1 MTNNQHLSESEMHYK
16 LMPLGF
22 TSHQVKSLITAA
34 VGRHK
39 ALKELKRFELKQLR
53 RSIASRKAALA
64 RKTKRLTQLR
74 KTTVKPNATRRN
86 IAFLARWIEQKSAA
100 LLRAQHKQADLERQ
114 LKEGAF
120 SLVFGGKKLLSQ
132 RPTEFNADTTPF
144 AALEA
149 WRDAWE
155 LARNHQV
162 WSVGAKSKPQGN
174 QEIQWDPATET
185 LRIRLTDT
193 QAELRMREM
202 EAVHSV
208 ALVNGNP
215 KTSALRMQCRFVE
228 IPGVSFASRG
238 EVANAALCRA
248 TQHAPVTMRLIRRAA
263 PTGEPAFYLQAS
275 VDVADTPVQ
284 VTRAVGALG
293 ADFNKRGIA
302 WCVVAPNGNKGETG
316 FISWNTSGKTSE
328 QRKAILSE
336 AGTQLTAIAKKHCVA
351 LAIEDLDFTGKKA
364 VMRAGAVNREYNAM
378 LGALA
383 TAQFRELL
391 TSKAAV
397 AGIALHLVNP
407 AYSSVGGFAKYGC
420 INRIDADR
428 AAALWIGRQA
438 LYGEVSEVTGVVHH
452 TEEYQERLSLPHLP
466 TSRKQ
471 SKKALAGAT
480 WQDLAQALGRNR
492 RMWGEKLHA
501 WCDGKVEIVLQNEEF
516 DRVLETWHTDMG
528 NVSQARANKPF
539 VPAPLAA

>member
-1 MTNNQHLSESEMHYK
+1 MVNNLHLSESEMHYK

-53 RSIASRKAALA
+53 RGIASRKAALA
-64 RKTKRLTQLR
+64 RKSKRLAQLR
-74 KTTVKPNATRRN
+74 NIKVKPNATRQN
-86 IAFLARWIEQKSAA
+86 IAFLARWIEQKTAA
-100 LLRAQHKQADLERQ
+100 LRRAQHKQAALERQ
-114 LKEGAF
+114 LKEGTF
-120 SLVFGGKKLLSQ
+120 SLVFGGRKLLTQ
-132 RPTEFNADTTPF
+132 RPTEFDADATPF

-155 LARNHQV
+155 AARNHQV

-174 QEIQWDPATET
+174 PEIQWNPETET
-185 LRIRLTDT
+185 LRIRLTDS
-193 QAELRMREM
+193 QAEARMRTM
-202 EAVHSV
+202 EATQGVSIV
-208 ALVNGNP
+208 DGST

-228 IPGVSFASRG
+228 IPGVSFTSRG
-238 EVANAALCRA
+238 SVANAALRHA
-248 TQHAPVTMRLIRRAA
+248 TEHAPVTMRIIRRDA

-284 VTRAVGALG
+284 VTRAAGALG

-302 WCVVAPNGNKGETG
+302 WCVVAPNGNKVETG
-316 FISWNTSGKTSE
+316 FIPWSMSDKSAE
-328 QRKAILSE
+328 QRKAVLSE

-351 LAIEDLDFTGKKA
+351 LAIEDLDFAGKKA
-364 VMRAGAVNREYNAM
+364 SMRAGEVNHEYNAM
-378 LGALA
+378 LGTMA

-391 TSKAAV
+391 KSKAAV

-420 INRIDADR
+420 ISRIDADR

-452 TEEYQERLSLPHLP
+452 TEEYRERLSLPHLP

-480 WQDLAQALGRNR
+480 WQDIAQALGRNR
-492 RMWGEKLHA
+492 QRWGEKLHA

-516 DRVLETWHTDMG
+516 DRVLDTWPTDMG
-528 NVSQARANKPF
+528 NVSQAPANKPL
-539 VPAPLAA
+539 VPAPLAV